1 MGQGHNV
8 TMTPRWCCVVTIS
21 AAISAVFVYQLV
33 YACALGYVLSG
44 GQILSDPW
52 TQGPGGAPIW
62 GPTEGWRR
70 DHTEHMP
77 KQVRAGPH

>member
-44 GQILSDPW
+44 GQILSGGPA
-52 TQGPGGAPIW
+52 TQGPPLEALVVG
-62 GPTEGWRR
+62 EVR
-70 DHTEHMP
+70 HMDM
-77 KQVRAGPH
+77 QVRAGPH